1 MEARMPSRLRAFL
14 LPVAII
20 FDDDE
25 AHKMIRL
32 LEELQ
37 RPHRRDH
44 YELIKGVREG
54 VYWQAKDGLIVRLA
68 AAEAVRE
75 AEVVARALLDL
86 AGTKRGNGHRRF
98 AARVAAMPAAR

>member
-1 MEARMPSRLRAFL
+1 MPKSAPGFL
-14 LPVAII
+14 LPVAIT
-20 FDDDE
+20 FDDNE

-86 AGTKRGNGHRRF
+86 ACKY
-98 AARVAAMPAAR
+98 AAGP

>member
-1 MEARMPSRLRAFL
+1 
-14 LPVAII
+14 VAIKN
-20 FDDDE
+20 DDNE

-44 YELIKGVREG
+44 YELIRGGREG
-54 VYWQAKDGLIVRLA
+54 LYWQAADGLIVRLA

-75 AEVVARALLDL
+75 AEGVARALLEL
-86 AGTKRGNGHRRF
+86 ACKY
-98 AARVAAMPAAR
+98 AAGQ